1 MRRVIQ
7 FVCQCSLALLL
18 VIQASALPDSLVPMG
33 QAVGIQ
39 LESDGVMVVG
49 FSANPSAAA
58 MAGIQKGDRICCV
71 NGAEIAGS
79 SDIQE
84 AVAHCNGE
92 FLTFTVLRGEE
103 TSQYA
108 IMPTKTQ
115 DGYSLGLLIRDG
127 AAGIG
132 TITFYDPQTGR
143 YGALGHGISDYSGL
157 IPLTGGLLTQA
168 TVAEVQPGTAG
179 TPGAL
184 RGLYQSRQTIG
195 TVEENLACGIFGQL
209 DGFSES
215 DAAAAV
221 PVADSREVQEGPAQI
236 LANVEADR
244 VCSYDVEIVKVY
256 AARKAEG
263 KNLMLR
269 VTDPVLLSKT
279 GGIVQ
284 GMSGSPIL
292 QNGKLVGAVTHVLVN
307 DPTYGYGIFI
317 ETMLEHS

>member
-1 MRRVIQ
+1 MRRVIR

-18 VIQASALPDSLVPMG
+18 AVQAWALPNSLVPVG

-49 FSANPSAAA
+49 FSASSSAAA

-92 FLTFTVLRGEE
+92 FLTLTVLRGEE

-108 IMPTKTQ
+108 ITPSKTQ
-115 DGYSLGLLIRDG
+115 DGYSLGLLVRDG
-127 AAGIG
+127 TAGIG
-132 TITFYDPQTGR
+132 TITFYDPETGR
-143 YGALGHGISDYSGL
+143 YGALGHGVSDYSGL

-168 TVAEVQPGTAG
+168 TVAEVQPGRAG

-184 RGLYQSRQTIG
+184 RGLYQSRQAIG
-195 TVEENLACGIFGQL
+195 TVEENLACGIFGHL
-209 DGFSES
+209 
-215 DAAAAV
+215 DAAPEAEAAV
-221 PVADSREVQEGPAQI
+221 PVADIREVQEGPAQI
-236 LANVEADR
+236 LANVEADQ

-256 AARKAEG
+256 ASRKAEG

-269 VTDPVLLSKT
+269 VTDPELLDKT

-292 QNGKLVGAVTHVLVN
+292 QNGKLIGAVTHVLVN

-317 ETMLEHS
+317 ETMLENS

>member
-1 MRRVIQ
+1 MMRRVIRM
-7 FVCQCSLALLL
+7 VCQYSLILLL
-18 VIQASALPDSLVPMG
+18 VIQVSALPKNLVPVG
-33 QAVGIQ
+33 RAVGIQ

-49 FSANPSAAA
+49 FSASPSAAA

-92 FLTFTVLRGEE
+92 FLTLTVLRGEE
-103 TSQYA
+103 TNQYA
-108 IMPTKTQ
+108 ITPAKTQ
-115 DGYSLGLLIRDG
+115 NGYSLGLLIRDG

-132 TITFYDPQTGR
+132 TITFYDPETGR

-157 IPLTGGLLTQA
+157 IRLSGGLLTQA
-168 TVAEVQPGTAG
+168 TVAEVQPGKAG
-179 TPGAL
+179 SPGAL
-184 RGLYQSRQTIG
+184 RGLYETDQTLG
-195 TVEENLACGIFGQL
+195 TVEENLACGIFGHL
-209 DGFSES
+209 DACLGE
-215 DAAAAV
+215 ARAV
-221 PVADSREVQEGPAQI
+221 EVASSQEVRPGPAQI
-236 LANVEADR
+236 LANVEANQ

-256 AARKAEG
+256 ASDRLEG

-269 VTDPVLLSKT
+269 VADPVLLEKT

-317 ETMLEHS
+317 ETMLENA